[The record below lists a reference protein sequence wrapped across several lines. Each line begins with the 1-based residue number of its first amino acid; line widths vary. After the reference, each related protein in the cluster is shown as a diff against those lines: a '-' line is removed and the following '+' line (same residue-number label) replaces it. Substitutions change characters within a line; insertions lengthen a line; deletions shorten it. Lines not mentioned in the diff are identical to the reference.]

1 MKFLRLGLAC
11 GAHTDPH
18 LQQLMCNVM
27 DPRSVALFISS
38 GGHLPELMALQL
50 RVAEQGARVIA
61 ITASQSPLARKADAA
76 LVAEHNE
83 HAATHLPMVSRVL
96 HLLLVDILV
105 TGVEMRRPH
114 RDRSP
119 LADLQ
124 ATASADLP
132 GVQMASPLRPFI
144 SHRQ

>member
-1 MKFLRLGLAC
+1 M
-11 GAHTDPH
+11 
-18 LQQLMCNVM
+18 
-27 DPRSVALFISS
+27 
-38 GGHLPELMALQL
+38 
-50 RVAEQGARVIA
+50 IA

-83 HAATHLPMVSRVL
+83 HALTHLPMVSRVL

-105 TGVEMRRPH
+105 TGVEMRRPG
-114 RDRSP
+114 RERAAPPLVEQSP
-119 LADLQ
+119 E
-124 ATASADLP
+124 LP